1 MYIFIT
7 DITDITH
14 ISVLLKKNYERK
26 KYECK
31 ISGNFG
37 NKSNKNTI
45 ILPLLQGFSNS
56 SDNITFFIFSF

>member
-1 MYIFIT
+1 MFIT
-7 DITDITH
+7 DITNITN
-14 ISVLLKKNYERK
+14 ISVLLEKKYKRK

-45 ILPLLQGFSNS
+45 ILHLLQVFSNS
-56 SDNITFFIFSF
+56 GDNITFFIFSF